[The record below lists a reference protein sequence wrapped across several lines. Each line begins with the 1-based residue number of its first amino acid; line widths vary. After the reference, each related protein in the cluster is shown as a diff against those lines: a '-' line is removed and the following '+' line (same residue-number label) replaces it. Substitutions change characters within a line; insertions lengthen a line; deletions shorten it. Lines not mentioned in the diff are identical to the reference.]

1 MAITVDS
8 IRTPVAQAK
17 VFEADDRLA
26 AKMSPRDQLALQ
38 APTASPDVPRDA
50 TTVAGAPPPE
60 VLALQAQLVMSAG
73 TDVAPASRRDLTNT
87 DAGSIQIGVR
97 ARVHTDGIINVGG
110 ASQTSTGGGR

>member
-26 AKMSPRDQLALQ
+26 AKVSPRDQLAMQ
-38 APTASPDVPRDA
+38 APAATPDVARDV
-50 TTVAGAPPPE
+50 TVGGTPPPE
-60 VLALQAQLVMSAG
+60 VLAMQAQLVTTAG
-73 TDVAPASRRDLTNT
+73 VDVAPASRRDLTNT

-97 ARVHTDGIINVGG
+97 ARVHTDGILNVGN
-110 ASQTSTGGGR
+110 AAQTSTGGGR